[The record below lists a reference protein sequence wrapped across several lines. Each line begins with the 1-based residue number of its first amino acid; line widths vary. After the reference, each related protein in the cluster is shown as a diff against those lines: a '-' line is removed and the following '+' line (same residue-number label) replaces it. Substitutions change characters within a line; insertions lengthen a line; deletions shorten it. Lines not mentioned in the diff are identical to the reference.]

1 MFQRS
6 RSQQSA
12 AIERATGSPLT
23 HMGLVLPH
31 DGHLMVVEAVEP
43 VRWTEWDAWGARA
56 VAGTVEVRRL
66 SDPTPLTAG
75 VLLRMAEVA
84 EGMLGKHYDDAFS
97 WSDER
102 IYCSELVYKV
112 FDRGGGLQV
121 GRLRALRDFN
131 LRDAVV
137 SAALRERYR
146 AAVPLD
152 ETVIAPS
159 DMAADPQ
166 LTAVRE

>member
-1 MFQRS
+1 M
-6 RSQQSA
+6 
-12 AIERATGSPLT
+12 
-23 HMGLVLPH
+23 
-31 DGHLMVVEAVEP
+31 
-43 VRWTEWDAWGARA
+43 
-56 VAGTVEVRRL
+56 
-66 SDPTPLTAG
+66 AG
-75 VLLRMAEVA
+75 VAEA
-84 EGMLGKHYDDAFS
+84 MLGKHYDAAFS

-112 FDRGGGLQV
+112 FDHGGGLQV

-137 SAALRERYR
+137 SAALRERYG

-159 DMAADPQ
+159 DMAGDPRF
-166 LTAVRE
+166 AVVLE